1 MKRFDLSS
9 IMRSAW
15 AIFRKGVASFS
26 VALRMAWAN
35 EKTRHAAQEA
45 AGIAEEAHTWAGW
58 QRMGYEV
65 RHESRAMYQITITD
79 PATKSGTRRASY
91 FGRSQVQPI
100 TA

>member
-1 MKRFDLSS
+1 MKYHLSS
-9 IMRSAW
+9 IMRAAW
-15 AIFRKGVASFS
+15 RLYRKGADSFS

-35 EKTRHAAQEA
+35 EKARHAAQEA

-58 QRMGYEV
+58 QRLGYEV
-65 RHESRAMYQITITD
+65 RHESRAMYQTIITD
-79 PATKSGTRRASY
+79 PGTKSGTRLASY

>member
-1 MKRFDLSS
+1 MKYHLSS
-9 IMRSAW
+9 IMRAAW
-15 AIFRKGVASFS
+15 RFFRKGAASFS
-26 VALRMAWAN
+26 QALRTAWKN
-35 EKTRHAAQEA
+35 EKARHAAQEA
-45 AGIAEEAHTWAGW
+45 ARIAEETHTWAGW